1 MQTNKT
7 IFIPTKTH
15 KMPPKAWNKRTKRP
29 AVDFIRRRATINYN
43 ESSLQQRQL
52 EEAAS
57 TLQKIQAAVKR
68 RPRRKRVKTQPE
80 PEDMRKDGDLIPLR
94 KEKLRD
100 DIEIFLMNVVTV
112 LQKNVTTIEEQGKTI
127 RRLRK
132 QRNKYRRKVKV

>member
-1 MQTNKT
+1 
-7 IFIPTKTH
+7 
-15 KMPPKAWNKRTKRP
+15 MPPKAWNKRTKRP
-29 AVDFIRRRATINYN
+29 ARDFIRRRATINYN

-80 PEDMRKDGDLIPLR
+80 PEVKGKDGDLSPFR
-94 KEKLRD
+94 KEKLID
-100 DIEIFLMNVVTV
+100 DIEIFLMNVVTT